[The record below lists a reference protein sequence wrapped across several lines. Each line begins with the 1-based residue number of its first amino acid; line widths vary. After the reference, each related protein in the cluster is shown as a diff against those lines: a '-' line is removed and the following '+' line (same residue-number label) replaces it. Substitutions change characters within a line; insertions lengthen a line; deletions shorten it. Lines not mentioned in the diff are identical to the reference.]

1 MAVFDTSH
9 VLKTLTGTPGTS
21 TFTTEDFGDE
31 FGETFMDEIRIRY
44 ATVPT
49 TASATGYTLDEAAD
63 SADANL
69 SLASSDVPAMARNKF
84 DLRQCG
90 RFHRVQFTF
99 TGQCRVIGKQPRL
112 QPAGGR

>member
-1 MAVFDTSH
+1 VAIFNSSNT
-9 VLKTLTGTPGTS
+9 LQTLTGTPNTS

-31 FGETFMDEIRIRY
+31 FTETFMDEIRLRY

-49 TASATGYTLDEAAD
+49 VASAAGYTLDEAAD
-63 SADANL
+63 SADAEL
-69 SLASSDVPAMARNKF
+69 TLASSDIPALARNKF

-99 TGQCRVIGKQPRL
+99 TGPCRVIAKQPKL